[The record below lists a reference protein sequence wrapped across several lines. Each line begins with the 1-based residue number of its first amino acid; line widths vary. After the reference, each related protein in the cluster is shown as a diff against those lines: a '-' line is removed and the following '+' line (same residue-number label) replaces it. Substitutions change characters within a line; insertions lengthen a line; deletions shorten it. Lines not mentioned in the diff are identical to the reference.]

1 MLGAHNVR
9 EEFEEGRLEL
19 VSENWFAHPKW
30 SQIGIRNDIGLI
42 QLPYKINFTDII
54 SPICLPS
61 YSDVSDDFAGLDVS
75 KIIYKQ
81 MLNVCPLM
89 VVKNRFQFH
98 EKTLSYISFIRL
110 QLPDGENLLIP
121 QTPFLLF

>member
-1 MLGAHNVR
+1 MFTTPQKTVLLGAHNVR

-54 SPICLPS
+54 RPICLPS

-75 KIIYKQ
+75 K
-81 MLNVCPLM
+81 
-89 VVKNRFQFH
+89 
-98 EKTLSYISFIRL
+98 SYIANVECL
-110 QLPDGENLLIP
+110 YLDGKKPISISRKNFNYISV
-121 QTPFLLF
+121 TV

>member
-81 MLNVCPLM
+81 ISR
-89 VVKNRFQFH
+89 KNL
-98 EKTLSYISFIRL
+98 KIYIISFIRL
-110 QLPDGENLLIP
+110 QLPDGENLLILL
-121 QTPFLLF
+121 TPFLQF

>member
-1 MLGAHNVR
+1 MFTTPQKTVLLGAHNVR

-98 EKTLSYISFIRL
+98 EKTSIIFHSLGSSFWM
-110 QLPDGENLLIP
+110 GK
-121 QTPFLLF
+121 TY

>member
-1 MLGAHNVR
+1 MFTTPQKTVLLGAHNVR

-81 MLNVCPLM
+81 MLNVCPYSSHFNFTKKP
-89 VVKNRFQFH
+89 KNI
-98 EKTLSYISFIRL
+98 YYFIH
-110 QLPDGENLLIP
+110 
-121 QTPFLLF
+121 

>member
-81 MLNVCPLM
+81 ISR
-89 VVKNRFQFH
+89 KNL
-98 EKTLSYISFIRL
+98 KLYIISFIRP
-110 QLPDGENLLIP
+110 QLLDGENLLIL
-121 QTPFLLF
+121 QTPFLQF

>member
-1 MLGAHNVR
+1 MFTTPQKTVLLGAHNVR

-54 SPICLPS
+54 RPICLPS

-89 VVKNRFQFH
+89 VVKTPFQFH
-98 EKTLSYISFIRL
+98 EKT
-110 QLPDGENLLIP
+110 
-121 QTPFLLF
+121 

>member
-54 SPICLPS
+54 RPICLPS

-81 MLNVCPLM
+81 ISR
-89 VVKNRFQFH
+89 KNL
-98 EKTLSYISFIRL
+98 KIYIISFIRL
-110 QLPDGENLLIP
+110 QLPDGENLLILL
-121 QTPFLLF
+121 TPFLQF

>member
-54 SPICLPS
+54 RPICLPS

-75 KIIYKQ
+75 KIRHKQ

-89 VVKNRFQFH
+89 AVKNPFQFH
-98 EKTLSYISFIRL
+98 EKT
-110 QLPDGENLLIP
+110 
-121 QTPFLLF
+121 

>member
-54 SPICLPS
+54 RPICLPS

-75 KIIYKQ
+75 KIIYKHI
-81 MLNVCPLM
+81 
-89 VVKNRFQFH
+89 VKCLSLDGSKKPISISRKNLKIYVLFH
-98 EKTLSYISFIRL
+98 SLGSSFRMGKTY
-110 QLPDGENLLIP
+110 
-121 QTPFLLF
+121 